1 MTIGHFIFGFLS
13 FVLAQC
19 IAIVIGARI
28 RIRMKYPWT
37 NPLWLSKQ
45 FLQGILI
52 LAIIVIAQGTIMFVF
67 GDVPFSA
74 RVINVFFIATLLGFI
89 VGFVI
94 GIKEVRR

>member
-1 MTIGHFIFGFLS
+1 MTIGHLIFGFLT

-19 IAIVIGARI
+19 IAIAIGARI

-45 FLQGILI
+45 FLQGIII
-52 LAIIVIAQGTIMFVF
+52 LAVIVIAQGTVMFIF
-67 GDVPFSA
+67 GDVPFAA
-74 RVINVFFIATLLGFI
+74 RVIDVFLIAALLGLI

-94 GIKEVRR
+94 GIREVRR